1 MLNQRRAALG
11 SCCAKEHF
19 GIIQAHNR
27 ALVDNNSTNNAT
39 GGSGSAS
46 SSPQR
51 EIAFDIKASSFKYGS
66 GVLAELGAD
75 VRMLRMSQIVVFT
88 DKFVRQQ
95 PFFHT
100 ALRAL
105 QSTAKSVVVYDE
117 IAVEP
122 TDKSVEAAA
131 LFLRDALHR
140 KQCDGV
146 VSIGGGSVMDTL
158 KIANLIAVHGGSLLD
173 WTNKPI
179 GAGRIPP
186 GPILPHIAVPTT
198 CGTGAEQTGLAIY
211 DLTSIGAKTGVGN
224 NAIKPDRAV
233 IDPQCVLTLPAPV
246 VAASGFDVLSHS
258 IESYTARPFQ
268 TRERPSDFVRP
279 AAQGSTPYTDIG
291 CLAALEIVGK
301 YWLRAVNG
309 AGKDHE
315 ALERMLFA
323 STLAGT
329 AINGAG
335 CAMPHALS
343 YSISSLNKKKGW
355 RPATGWPSPNAIVPH
370 GFSVALTAPACYTL
384 TAPTNPQRHLQCAR
398 LLDPTN
404 AHNTRDA
411 TPDQAGEALRLVT
424 IDLMRRT
431 KMPNGLQAIGYGEAD
446 VESLVKGA
454 LPQRRLLDN
463 APMPIGA
470 SEIEQVYRASM
481 NIFK

>member
-1 MLNQRRAALG
+1 MSRRFLG

-19 GIIQAHNR
+19 GVIQAHNR
-27 ALVDNNSTNNAT
+27 ALV
-39 GGSGSAS
+39 GSGSGGGGS
-46 SSPQR
+46 SSTVAPR
-51 EIAFDIKASSFKYGS
+51 EIAFDIKASSFKYGT
-66 GVLAELGAD
+66 GVLAELGHDA
-75 VRMLRMSQIVVFT
+75 RHLRMSRVVVFT
-88 DKFVRQQ
+88 DRFVRQL
-95 PFFHT
+95 PFFAT
-100 ALRAL
+100 AL
-105 QSTAKSVVVYDE
+105 QSLQSACQSVVVYDE
-117 IAVEP
+117 IAIEP

-131 LFLRDALHR
+131 AFLSDALKR

-179 GAGRIPP
+179 GAGRTPP
-186 GPILPHIAVPTT
+186 APILPHIAVPTT

-224 NAIKPDRAV
+224 SAIKPDRAV
-233 IDPQCVLTLPAPV
+233 IDPECVLTMPAPV

-258 IESYTARPFQ
+258 IESYTARPFN
-268 TRERPSDFVRP
+268 TRDRPADFLRP

-301 YWLRAVNG
+301 YWLRAVEG
-309 AGKDHE
+309 AGKDRE

-370 GFSVALTAPACYTL
+370 GFSVALTAPACYAF

-398 LLDPTN
+398 LLDPNN

-431 KMPNGLQAIGYGEAD
+431 KMPNGLSAIGYGEAD
-446 VESLVKGA
+446 IESLVKGA

-463 APMPIGA
+463 APLPIGA
-470 SEIEQVYRASM
+470 KEIEQVYRASM
-481 NIFK
+481 NVFSK